1 MINIKALVVASILAS
16 GTSAMAD
23 KIALTAVPAAVS
35 KAFAARYPK
44 LTPTVAEKEVG
55 KDKSVTYELAA
66 VVSKDSKTEAT
77 FTADGTFL
85 EEETIVALATLPPA
99 VSKAFAAKYPKA
111 KADRAEKQVKA
122 DKTTTYELAF
132 MTGTR
137 RTEATFKDDGAFV
150 EEE

>member
-1 MINIKALVVASILAS
+1 MNHFKALAVGSIFASILAI
-16 GTSAMAD
+16 GGVALAD
-23 KIALTAVPAAVS
+23 KIELGAVPAPVT

-44 LTPTVAEKEVG
+44 LTPTKAEKEVG
-55 KDKSVTYELAA
+55 KDKVVTFELKA
-66 VVSKDSKTEAT
+66 DKTEAT

-85 EEETIVALATLPPA
+85 EEEMVVAVTSLPAA
-99 VSKAFAAKYPKA
+99 VTKAFAAKYPKA

-132 MTGTR
+132 ASAKG
-137 RTEATFKDDGAFV
+137 RTEATFKDDGSFV

>member
-1 MINIKALVVASILAS
+1 MNNFKALVVASILAS
-16 GTSAMAD
+16 GLASGGVAMAD
-23 KIALTAVPAAVS
+23 KIELGAVPAAVT

-44 LTPTVAEKEVG
+44 LAPTQAEKEVG
-55 KDKSVTYELAA
+55 KDKVVTYELKAE
-66 VVSKDSKTEAT
+66 KTEAT

-85 EEETIVALATLPPA
+85 EEETVVALATLPAA
-99 VSKAFAAKYPKA
+99 VTKAFAARYPKA

-132 MTGTR
+132 TSTKG
-137 RTEATFKDDGAFV
+137 RTEATFKEDGAFV